1 MLRHER
7 FRPTTDAASAA
18 APMPRSAEII
28 ELPIDTIGQQRI
40 QHVSTLALACGAQ
53 TPNLKA
59 RTPKQRQ
66 QAVPGMKNVLDI
78 TSRAG
83 NTTRYLRFKDP
94 LTGHWTKKKL
104 GILGQDSILD
114 MAAKAKA
121 WQDDI
126 AAGRSPNA
134 GSILVDDFVG
144 GEFTTWGEANKRS
157 IADDLSRYA
166 LYLKAFIGHKE
177 LGSVTSNDFETIVQ
191 FLLTGNRAMRR
202 GKLSNATI
210 NRAIMAG
217 RAIFRLAK
225 KLGYISANPAAGI
238 DTLKETPPS
247 PKALE
252 GHEIDR
258 LAKPLP
264 AYPMLFQLLIRLLSV
279 TAARINEIRQLR
291 YSDIDYAQGVIHLRS
306 TKSGEAQTLPLTSAV
321 LAVMTALEEFRRPGN
336 DFLFPAKSGDG
347 PMSAPYKLLRKL
359 LAEAG
364 LEQAGF
370 HLFRKTAAVQAM
382 LIPGMDILTVSRMLR
397 HKSIRTTEVHYLATP
412 HQRLR
417 QAANDVGDLLQA
429 RLQGGGQ

>member
-1 MLRHER
+1 MPRHER
-7 FRPTTDAASAA
+7 FQPLVVTASPAATTG
-18 APMPRSAEII
+18 RSAEII

-40 QHVSTLALACGAQ
+40 LHVSTLAQACGALA
-53 TPNLKA
+53 PNLKA
-59 RTPKQRQ
+59 RAPKQRQ

-78 TSRAG
+78 TSRVG
-83 NTTRYLRFKDP
+83 NTTRYYRFKDP

-104 GILGQDSILD
+104 GILGQDSVLD

-121 WQDDI
+121 WQDDV

-157 IADDLSRYA
+157 ISDDLSRYA

-177 LGSVTSNDFETIVQ
+177 LCSVTASDFEAIVE
-191 FLLTGNRAMRR
+191 FLLVGNRAMRR

-217 RAIFRLAK
+217 RTIFRLAK
-225 KLGYISANPAAGI
+225 KLGYISTNPAAGV

-252 GHEIDR
+252 DNELVQ
-258 LAKPLP
+258 LAKHLLVF
-264 AYPMLFQLLIRLLSV
+264 PMIFQLLVRFLLV
-279 TAARINEIRQLR
+279 TAARIDEIRQLR
-291 YSDIDYAQGVIHLRS
+291 YSDIDYTQGVVHLRLP
-306 TKSGEAQTLPLTSAV
+306 KSGEPETLPLTSAV
-321 LAVMTALEEFRRPGN
+321 LAIITALEEFRRPGN
-336 DFLFPAKSGDG
+336 EFLFPARSGKG
-347 PMSAPYKLLRKL
+347 PMSAPYKQLRRL

-364 LEQAGF
+364 LERAGF
-370 HLFRKTAAVQAM
+370 HLFRKTTAVQAM
-382 LIPGMDILTVSRMLR
+382 LLPGMDLLTVSRMLR

-417 QAANDVGDLLQA
+417 QAANDVGNLLQA
-429 RLQGGGQ
+429 RLQGGDQ

>member
-1 MLRHER
+1 MSRHER
-7 FRPTTDAASAA
+7 FQPLVVAATSAA
-18 APMPRSAEII
+18 TTCRSAEII
-28 ELPIDTIGQQRI
+28 ELPIDAIGQQRL
-40 QHVSTLALACGAQ
+40 QYVSTLAQACGTQA
-53 TPNLKA
+53 PNLKA
-59 RTPKQRQ
+59 RAQKQRQ
-66 QAVPGMKNVLDI
+66 KAVPGMKDVIDI
-78 TSRAG
+78 TSRTG
-83 NTTRYLRFKDP
+83 KTTRHLRFKDP
-94 LTGHWTKKKL
+94 LTDEWTKKKL
-104 GILGQDSILD
+104 GILGRDSILD

-121 WQDDI
+121 WQDDV

-144 GEFTTWGEANKRS
+144 GEFTIWGEANKRS

-177 LGSVTSNDFETIVQ
+177 LGSVTPNDFESIVQ
-191 FLLTGNRAMRR
+191 FLLAGNRAMRR

-210 NRAIMAG
+210 NRALMAG

-225 KLGYISANPAAGI
+225 KLGYISTNPAAGV

-264 AYPMLFQLLIRLLSV
+264 TYPMLFQLLIRLLSV

-291 YSDIDYAQGVIHLRS
+291 FSDIDYAQGVVHLRS

-321 LAVMTALEEFRRPGN
+321 LAVLTALEEFRRPGN
-336 DFLFPAKSGDG
+336 DFLFPGKSGKG
-347 PMSAPYKLLRKL
+347 PMSAPYKHLRKL

-382 LIPGMDILTVSRMLR
+382 LLPGMDILTVSRMLR

-417 QAANDVGDLLQA
+417 QAANDVGEMLQA
-429 RLQGGGQ
+429 RLQGGDQ